1 MKRRFHFLIL
11 MALLIFLARPVEAA
25 TYKVDLDH
33 STVGFKVRHLLSWVH
48 GSFRQFEG
56 NFSYDPKD
64 PAAWKTEAVVQ
75 AASIDTNVPQR
86 DKHLKS
92 KDFFDVENF
101 PNLSFKS
108 TTVTDVS
115 GGKAKL
121 HGILK
126 IHGVEKE
133 VIFDLEILGEVTDPW
148 GNQTASF
155 TATTTVNRKDFGL
168 TWNQAVETGQL
179 LVGEEITIEL
189 EIAGMKEG

>member
-1 MKRRFHFLIL
+1 MRTKFTLL
-11 MALLIFLARPVEAA
+11 LAALCVFPLALHAD

-56 NFSYDPKD
+56 NFSYDASD
-64 PAAWKTEAVVQ
+64 PLSWKAEAVVQ

-86 DKHLKS
+86 DKHLQS

-101 PNLSFKS
+101 LNLSFKS
-108 TTVTDVS
+108 TTITDVS

-126 IHGVEKE
+126 IHGIEKE
-133 VIFDLEILGEVTDPW
+133 VVFDLEMLGEVTDPW

-155 TATTTVNRKDFGL
+155 SATTTINRKDFGL

-179 LVGEEITIEL
+179 LVGEEIKIEL
-189 EIAGMKEG
+189 EITGVKEG